1 MCDLPHVAQRS
12 TLGCWGGSV
21 RTRSKGCDASGSRRQ
36 FLFGPI
42 RNLVVISIG
51 TGVGAGIIIDGHIL
65 RGATG
70 AAGEIA
76 YLPLGAD
83 PTTPNARRRGS
94 LEIAVGG
101 PAMAR
106 ALREHRAQ
114 GTMATRLGADA
125 SPEAIFRAAADGDEL
140 GILWLRRRR
149 SSPSGSS

>member
-1 MCDLPHVAQRS
+1 MVPSGHGLKGATRQGLDDNFSSDRS
-12 TLGCWGGSV
+12 
-21 RTRSKGCDASGSRRQ
+21 AI
-36 FLFGPI
+36 LF
-42 RNLVVISIG
+42 VISIG

-94 LEIAVGG
+94 LEIAVAG